1 MKKPRIAVILW
12 IVISCIA
19 FSTIAQPQ
27 AAAEEK
33 KKDPALARARKQV
46 EMLDGIYKN
55 AIVLVTEH
63 YVTEESDLPAGT
75 AFKKLFEITKEKGWC
90 ETRLLDATGDP
101 YNDENVANDAFEKKA
116 IKQLVS
122 GKAYYDEVIEKDG
135 KRYLRAAT
143 AVPVVMKK
151 CVMCH
156 DNYEDVP
163 KGKAIGALGYI
174 VPIE

>member
-1 MKKPRIAVILW
+1 MKKPRITAAFA

-19 FSTIAQPQ
+19 IATLSQSRIS
-27 AAAEEK
+27 AEEK
-33 KKDPALARARKQV
+33 KKDPAVERARKQV

-75 AFKKLFEITKEKGWC
+75 AFKKLFEITKAKGWC
-90 ETRLLDATGDP
+90 ETRLLDATGEP

-116 IKQLVS
+116 IKQLVG

-156 DNYEDVP
+156 DNYADVP